1 MDEETL
7 LEADAALDLYH
18 TKVAQDIKKGQKK
31 GGGKRG

>member
-18 TKVAQDIKKGQKK
+18 TKIAKAMGKSRKSK
-31 GGGKRG
+31 GGRK